1 MFLRATI
8 TQAVNGVKSHMH
20 SKLPLTHDNLTDAVI
35 QEIEAM
41 ILRGEA
47 RPGDWLM
54 PQPELAAKLGVG
66 LSTIR
71 EAIKGLTL
79 IGILDPQ
86 PGRGTWI
93 NADAPSMLR
102 MLNLLRA
109 RLGNLDLPSIYEA
122 RRLLESEL
130 AALAASRA
138 APEDIER
145 IGAALERM
153 RQAVGDS
160 AAFIAADQEFHFAV
174 VSAARSPLLEQFY
187 HITAEMSGQI
197 NQQIADLPGV
207 QTPGLQLQESIY
219 AAIRSHN
226 ARTARRRALEMIDR
240 WYEILR
246 TVDRASVTG

>member
-1 MFLRATI
+1 MQPKPL
-8 TQAVNGVKSHMH
+8 
-20 SKLPLTHDNLTDAVI
+20 LTHDNLTDAVI

-71 EAIKGLTL
+71 EAVKGLTL
-79 IGILDPQ
+79 IGILHPQ

-102 MLNLLRA
+102 MLNLLRS
-109 RLGNLDLPSIYEA
+109 RLGDLDLPAIYEA
-122 RRLLESEL
+122 RRLLEAEL
-130 AALAASRA
+130 TALAASRA
-138 APEDIER
+138 TPEDIER
-145 IGAALERM
+145 IGSALGQM
-153 RQAVGDS
+153 RQSIGDS
-160 AAFIAADQEFHFAV
+160 EAFTAADQEFHFAV
-174 VSAARSPLLEQFY
+174 VSAAHSPLLEQFY

-197 NQQIADLPGV
+197 NRQIADLPGV
-207 QTPGLQLQESIY
+207 KEPGLQLQEAIY
-219 AAIRSHN
+219 AAIRAHN
-226 ARTARRRALEMIDR
+226 TRTARQRALELMDR

-246 TVDRASVTG
+246 TVDGASVTG